1 LCIGKAHEDDL
12 MRYFGVAKTLDVLYE
27 YFYWPKMKSDMQ
39 IICDRCIACRQA
51 KSRVLPYGL
60 YTSLLV
66 SKKLWVDISITLC

>member
-1 LCIGKAHEDDL
+1 MFELIVHYARRGEL
-12 MRYFGVAKTLDVLYE
+12 MGQFEVIKTLDVLYE

-60 YTSLLV
+60 YTSLLM
-66 SKKLWVDISITLC
+66 SKEL